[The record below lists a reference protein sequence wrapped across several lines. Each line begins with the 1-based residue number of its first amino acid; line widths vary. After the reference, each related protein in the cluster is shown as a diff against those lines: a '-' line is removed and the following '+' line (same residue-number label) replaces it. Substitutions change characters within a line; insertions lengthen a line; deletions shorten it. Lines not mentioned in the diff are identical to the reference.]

1 MTTTDAMKAKLADLC
16 EAVAR
21 EWIATHNATL
31 KPWQKEHVW
40 RTGQDR
46 IEISI
51 ARPDL
56 GATKFDVLEIQI
68 TEKRRDGGEGVR

>member
-21 EWIATHNATL
+21 EWVTQLNQTL
-31 KPWQKEHVW
+31 KPWQKQHVW

-46 IEISI
+46 IEVTI

-56 GATKFDVLEIQI
+56 GATKFDVLEIHI
-68 TEKRRDGGEGVR
+68 EEKRRE